1 MGILCEF
8 LRSTVRQLSALLMPR
23 LELQLII
30 LMTWIFF
37 ILEKLLD
44 TLAEINEKLLKIVKM
59 YFIQN
64 LSTFIYLVTF

>member
-1 MGILCEF
+1 MCQLC
-8 LRSTVRQLSALLMPR
+8 ALLMPR
-23 LELQLII
+23 LELPLII
-30 LMTWIFF
+30 LMTWILN

-44 TLAEINEKLLKIVKM
+44 TLAEINQKLLKIVKM